1 LQSIFVNLK
10 NNEIVVII
18 FKKKRVSRMITNTEL
33 EYKGDLYPSE
43 IVSFKQEGDSV
54 YFHTDNSVILK
65 LTVLRDS
72 MIRFRYTTKGYFS
85 NDFSYAI
92 DKSHSHGYNFLE
104 VTEDNHHYQ
113 IKTSKVQ
120 CRIQKID
127 MRVSIYDLNENVLLE
142 DELGFHWEES
152 YEYGGNIVK
161 MSKASKDGECFY
173 GLGDKATQLNL
184 KGKRVENFATD
195 QYAFS
200 KDQEP
205 LYKVVP
211 FYIGLQ
217 KKESYGIFFDN
228 TFRTYFD
235 FCHERRNVTSFW
247 AEGGE
252 MNYYFIYGPLMQDV
266 VTTYTDL
273 TGKPELPPLWAL
285 GYHQCKWSYY
295 PESNVKEV
303 AAKFRELQIP
313 CDAIYLDIDYMDGFR
328 CFIWNKNYF
337 PDPKRMVAELAED
350 GFKTIVIIDPG
361 IKIDKEY
368 SIYKEA
374 LEKDYFCKRADGPFM
389 KGKVWPGECNFPDYT
404 NPEVREWWAGLFKE
418 LISDIGVK
426 GVWNDMNE
434 PAVMEVPNKTF
445 PMDVRHNYDGNPCS
459 HRKAHNI
466 YGTQMARA
474 TYHGVKRFAY
484 PKRPFVI
491 TRSAYAGAQRYT
503 SSWTGDNVA
512 SWEHLW
518 IANIQVQRMCISG
531 MGFTGSDIGGFAEQ
545 PSGELYARW
554 IQLGVFHP
562 FCRTHSSGDHGDQEP
577 WAFDEEVIDI
587 TRKFVNLRYQ
597 LLPYLYTMFWQYIE
611 EGIPMLKPLVYYD
624 QDDTQTHYRNDEFI
638 FGNQILVCPILEPN
652 SLGRRMYIPNG
663 QWYNYWTNEFISGGK
678 EIWVDTK
685 FDQIPIFVKAGAII
699 PKYPVQQYV
708 GEKEITELTL
718 DLYFNEGKEK
728 SEIYEDAQDG
738 YDYKKGRYSLLSLQ
752 TIGKEK
758 ELIVQLHKEGKYI
771 TSYSTFKI
779 NLFGLP
785 FSVKEIEIDNVKI
798 DFDRKSLDKENYLII
813 DKEFTELHI
822 IGN

>member
-1 LQSIFVNLK
+1 
-10 NNEIVVII
+10 
-18 FKKKRVSRMITNTEL
+18 MITNTSL
-33 EYKGDLYPSE
+33 EYKGDLYPSK
-43 IVSFKQEGDSV
+43 IVSFEHEGDSI
-54 YFHTDNSVILK
+54 FFNTDNKVILK
-65 LTVLRDS
+65 VTILRDS
-72 MIRFRYTTKGYFS
+72 LIRFRFTTKGYFS

-92 DKSHSHGYNFLE
+92 DKTQLHGYNFLE
-104 VTEDNHHYQ
+104 LTEEETYFQ
-113 IKTSKVQ
+113 IRTSKVK
-120 CRIQKID
+120 CKIQKAD
-127 MRVSIYDLNENVLLE
+127 LRLSIYDLNDLLILE

-161 MSKASKDGECFY
+161 MSKSSKDGECFY
-173 GLGDKATQLNL
+173 GLGDKATQMNL
-184 KGKRVENFATD
+184 KGKRLENFATD
-195 QYAFS
+195 QYAYQ

-211 FYIGLQ
+211 FYIGLHNKQ
-217 KKESYGIFFDN
+217 SYGIFFDN
-228 TFRTYFD
+228 TFRTFFD
-235 FCHERRNVTSFW
+235 FCQERRNVSSFW

-252 MNYYFIYGPLMQDV
+252 MNYYFIYGPQMQDV

-273 TGKPELPPLWAL
+273 TGKPELPPLWVL

-295 PESNVKEV
+295 PESKVKEITS
-303 AAKFRELQIP
+303 KFRELKIP
-313 CDAIYLDIDYMDGFR
+313 CDAIYLDIDYMEGFR
-328 CFIWNKNYF
+328 CFTWNKNYF

-361 IKIDKEY
+361 IKIDKDY
-368 SIYKEA
+368 WVYQEA
-374 LEKDYFCKRADGPFM
+374 LEKDYFCKRADGPYM

-404 NPEVREWWAGLFKE
+404 NPVVREWWAGLFKE

-445 PMDVRHNYDGNPCS
+445 PMDVRHVYDGNPCS

-474 TYHGVKRFAY
+474 TYHGVKRFTY

-491 TRSAYAGAQRYT
+491 TRSAYSGAQRYT

-512 SWEHLW
+512 TWEHLW
-518 IANIQVQRMCISG
+518 IANIQVQRMSISG

-545 PSGELYARW
+545 PTGELYARW

-562 FCRTHSSGDHGDQEP
+562 FCRTHSSGDHGNQEP
-577 WAFDEEVIDI
+577 WAFDEEVINI
-587 TRKFVNLRYQ
+587 TRKFVSLRYQ

-624 QDDTQTHYRNDEFI
+624 QEDTQTHYRNDEFI

-652 SLGRRMYIPNG
+652 AVGRRMYIPRG
-663 QWYNYWTNEFISGGK
+663 EWYNYWTNEFATGGR
-678 EIWVDTK
+678 EVWVDTK
-685 FDQIPIFVKAGAII
+685 FDEIPLFVKAGAII

-708 GEKEITELTL
+708 GELEFDELTL
-718 DLYFNEGKEK
+718 DLYFKNGKEK
-728 SEIYEDAQDG
+728 SVVYEDAQDG
-738 YDYKKGRYSLLSLQ
+738 YDYKKGRYSFLSFS

-758 ELIVQLHKEGKYI
+758 ELIVQLHKEGKYD
-771 TSYSTFKI
+771 TPYSKYKI
-779 NLFGLP
+779 NLIGLP
-785 FSVKEIEIDNVKI
+785 FKVTEIEIDNEIIAFDKI
-798 DFDRKSLDKENYLII
+798 AFEESHFLIV
-813 DKEFTELHI
+813 DKEFSELHI
-822 IGN
+822 SGE

>member
-1 LQSIFVNLK
+1 
-10 NNEIVVII
+10 
-18 FKKKRVSRMITNTEL
+18 MITNTEL
-33 EYKGDLYPSE
+33 EYKGDLYPTK
-43 IVSFKQEGDSV
+43 IISFEHDVDSI

-65 LTVLRDS
+65 VTVLRDS
-72 MIRFRYTTKGYFS
+72 LIRFRFTTKGYFS
-85 NDFSYAI
+85 TDFSYAI

-104 VTEDNHHYQ
+104 VTEHLEYYQ
-113 IKTSKVQ
+113 IKTSKVK
-120 CRIQKID
+120 CCIQKID
-127 MRVSIYDLNENVLLE
+127 MRLSIFDLQDAIILE

-173 GLGDKATQLNL
+173 GLGDKATQMNL
-184 KGKRVENFATD
+184 KGKRLENFATD
-195 QYAFS
+195 QYAFQ

-217 KKESYGIFFDN
+217 NKQSYGIFFDN

-235 FCHERRNVTSFW
+235 FCHERRNVTSYW

-252 MNYYFIYGPLMQDV
+252 MNYYFIYGPQMQDV

-295 PESNVKEV
+295 PESNFKAI
-303 AAKFRELQIP
+303 AAKFRELKIP
-313 CDAIYLDIDYMDGFR
+313 CDALYLDIDYMDGFR
-328 CFIWNKNYF
+328 CFTWNKDYF

-350 GFKTIVIIDPG
+350 GFKTVVIIDPG

-368 SIYKEA
+368 SVYKEA
-374 LEKDYFCKRADGPFM
+374 LEKDYFCKRADGPYM

-404 NPEVREWWAGLFKE
+404 NPAVREWWAGLFKE

-434 PAVMEVPNKTF
+434 PAIMEVPNKTF
-445 PMDVRHNYDGNPCS
+445 PMDVRHDYDGNPCS

-491 TRSAYAGAQRYT
+491 TRSAYAGAQRYS
-503 SSWTGDNVA
+503 SSWTGDNIA
-512 SWEHLW
+512 TWEHLW
-518 IANIQVQRMCISG
+518 IANIQMQRMSISG

-611 EGIPMLKPLVYYD
+611 EGIPMLKPLVYFD
-624 QDDTQTHYRNDEFI
+624 QEDTQTHYRNDEFI

-652 SLGRRMYIPNG
+652 ALGRRMYLPRGI
-663 QWYNYWTNEFISGGK
+663 WYNYWTNEQVKGGK

-685 FDQIPIFVKAGAII
+685 FDEIPIFVKAGAII

-708 GEKEITELTL
+708 GELQFDELTL
-718 DLYFNEGKEK
+718 DVYYKEGKEK
-728 SEIYEDAQDG
+728 SVVYEDAQDG
-738 YDYKKGRYSLLSLQ
+738 YDYKKGRYSFLSFL
-752 TIGKEK
+752 TNGKQK
-758 ELIVQLHKEGKYI
+758 ELNIQLHKEGKYD
-771 TSYSTFKI
+771 TNYSNYKI
-779 NLFGLP
+779 NLIGLP
-785 FSVKEIEIDNVKI
+785 FKVKIIEIDNVQVL
-798 DFDRKSLDKENYLII
+798 FDGNTLENEGYLIVE
-813 DKEFTELHI
+813 KEFTSLYISGE
-822 IGN
+822 

>member
-1 LQSIFVNLK
+1 
-10 NNEIVVII
+10 
-18 FKKKRVSRMITNTEL
+18 MITNTEL
-33 EYKGDLYPSE
+33 EYKGDLYPTR
-43 IVSFKQEGDSV
+43 IVSFEHDVDSI

-65 LTVLRDS
+65 VTVLRDS
-72 MIRFRYTTKGYFS
+72 LIRFRFTTKGYFS
-85 NDFSYAI
+85 TDFSYAI

-104 VTEDNHHYQ
+104 LSEQEDYYQ
-113 IKTSKVQ
+113 IKTSKVK

-127 MRVSIYDLNENVLLE
+127 MRLSIFNLEDAIILE

-173 GLGDKATQLNL
+173 GLGDKATQMNL
-184 KGKRVENFATD
+184 KGKRLENFATD
-195 QYAFS
+195 QYAFQ

-217 KKESYGIFFDN
+217 NKQSYGIFFDN

-235 FCHERRNVTSFW
+235 FCHERRNVTSYW

-252 MNYYFIYGPLMQDV
+252 MNYYFIYGPQMQDV

-295 PESNVKEV
+295 PESNLKEI
-303 AAKFRELQIP
+303 AAKFRELKIP
-313 CDAIYLDIDYMDGFR
+313 CDALYLDIDYMDGFR
-328 CFIWNKNYF
+328 CFTWNKDYF

-350 GFKTIVIIDPG
+350 GFKTVVIIDPG

-368 SIYKEA
+368 TIYKEA
-374 LEKDYFCKRADGPFM
+374 LEKDYFCKRADGPYM

-404 NPEVREWWAGLFKE
+404 NPVVREWWAGLFKE

-445 PMDVRHNYDGNPCS
+445 PMDVRHDYDGNPCS

-491 TRSAYAGAQRYT
+491 TRSAYAGAQRYS
-503 SSWTGDNVA
+503 SSWTGDNIA
-512 SWEHLW
+512 TWEHLW
-518 IANIQVQRMCISG
+518 IANIQMQRMSISG

-577 WAFDEEVIDI
+577 WAFDDEVIDI

-624 QDDTQTHYRNDEFI
+624 QEDIQTHYRNDEFI

-652 SLGRRMYIPNG
+652 AVGRRMYIPRG
-663 QWYNYWTNEFISGGK
+663 IWYNYWTNEEIKGGK
-678 EIWVDTK
+678 EIWVETK

-708 GEKEITELTL
+708 GELEFEELTL
-718 DLYFNEGKEK
+718 DIYYKEGKEK
-728 SEIYEDAQDG
+728 SVVYEDAQDG
-738 YDYKKGRYSLLSLQ
+738 YDYKKGRYSFLSFQ
-752 TIGKEK
+752 ATGKEK
-758 ELIVQLHKEGKYI
+758 ELNIQLHKEGKYD
-771 TSYSTFKI
+771 TNYSKYKI
-779 NLFGLP
+779 NLIGLP
-785 FSVKEIEIDNVKI
+785 FRVKMIEIDNVEVS
-798 DFDRKSLDKENYLII
+798 FDVNTLEISGYLII
-813 DKEFTELHI
+813 DKEFTALHI
-822 IGN
+822 SG

>member
-1 LQSIFVNLK
+1 
-10 NNEIVVII
+10 
-18 FKKKRVSRMITNTEL
+18 MITNTSL
-33 EYKGDLYPSE
+33 EYKGDLYPSK
-43 IVSFKQEGDSV
+43 IVSYEHEGDTI
-54 YFHTDNSVILK
+54 FFNTDNKVILK
-65 LTVLRDS
+65 VTILRDS
-72 MIRFRYTTKGYFS
+72 LIRFRFTTKGYFS

-92 DKSHSHGYNFLE
+92 DKTQLHGYNFLE
-104 VTEDNHHYQ
+104 LTEEETFFQ
-113 IKTSKVQ
+113 IRTSKVK
-120 CRIQKID
+120 CKIQKAD
-127 MRVSIYDLNENVLLE
+127 LRLSIYDLNDLLILE

-161 MSKASKDGECFY
+161 MSKSSKDGECFY
-173 GLGDKATQLNL
+173 GLGDKATQMNL
-184 KGKRVENFATD
+184 KGKRLENFATD
-195 QYAFS
+195 QYAYQ
-200 KDQEP
+200 KDQDP

-211 FYIGLQ
+211 FYIGLHNKQ
-217 KKESYGIFFDN
+217 SYGIFFDN
-228 TFRTYFD
+228 TFRTFFD
-235 FCHERRNVTSFW
+235 FCQERRNVASFW

-252 MNYYFIYGPLMQDV
+252 MNYYFIYGPQMEDV
-266 VTTYTDL
+266 VVTYTDL
-273 TGKPELPPLWAL
+273 TGKPELPPLWVL

-295 PESNVKEV
+295 PESKVKEITS
-303 AAKFRELQIP
+303 KFRELKIP
-313 CDAIYLDIDYMDGFR
+313 CDAIYLDIDYMEGFR
-328 CFIWNKNYF
+328 CFTWSKEYF

-350 GFKTIVIIDPG
+350 GFKTVVIIDPG
-361 IKIDKEY
+361 IKIDKDY
-368 SIYKEA
+368 WVYQEA
-374 LEKDYFCKRADGPFM
+374 LEKDYFCKRADGPYM

-404 NPEVREWWAGLFKE
+404 NPVVREWWAGLFKE

-445 PMDVRHNYDGNPCS
+445 PMDVRHVYDGNPCS

-491 TRSAYAGAQRYT
+491 TRSAYSGAQRYT

-512 SWEHLW
+512 TWEHLW

-545 PSGELYARW
+545 PTGELYARW

-562 FCRTHSSGDHGDQEP
+562 FCRTHSSGDHGNQEP
-577 WAFDEEVIDI
+577 WAFDEEVINI
-587 TRKFVNLRYQ
+587 TRKFVSLRYQ

-652 SLGRRMYIPNG
+652 ALGRRMYIPRG
-663 QWYNYWTNEFISGGK
+663 EWYNYWTNEFIIGGR
-678 EIWVDTK
+678 EVWVDTK
-685 FDQIPIFVKAGAII
+685 FDEIPVFVKAGAII

-708 GEKEITELTL
+708 GELEFDELTL
-718 DLYFNEGKEK
+718 DIYYKKGKEK
-728 SEIYEDAQDG
+728 SVVYEDAQDG
-738 YDYKKGRYSLLSLQ
+738 YDYKKGRYSFLSFK

-758 ELIVQLHKEGKYI
+758 EMIIQLHKEGKFDTPY
-771 TSYSTFKI
+771 TKYKI
-779 NLFGLP
+779 NLLGLP
-785 FSVKEIEIDNVKI
+785 FKVIEIEIDNERVA
-798 DFDRKSLDKENYLII
+798 FDSINFGENNSLIV

-822 IGN
+822 VGE

>member
-1 LQSIFVNLK
+1 
-10 NNEIVVII
+10 
-18 FKKKRVSRMITNTEL
+18 MITNTSL
-33 EYKGDLYPSE
+33 EYKGDLYPSK
-43 IVSFKQEGDSV
+43 IVSFEHEGDTI
-54 YFHTDNSVILK
+54 FFNTDNKVILK
-65 LTVLRDS
+65 VTILRDS
-72 MIRFRYTTKGYFS
+72 LIRFRFTTKGYFS

-92 DKSHSHGYNFLE
+92 DKTQLHGYNFLE
-104 VTEDNHHYQ
+104 LTEEETYFQ
-113 IKTSKVQ
+113 IRTSKVK
-120 CRIQKID
+120 CKIQKAD
-127 MRVSIYDLNENVLLE
+127 LRLSIYDLNDLLILE

-161 MSKASKDGECFY
+161 MSKSSKDGECFY
-173 GLGDKATQLNL
+173 GLGDKATQMNL
-184 KGKRVENFATD
+184 KGKRLENFATD
-195 QYAFS
+195 QYAYQ
-200 KDQEP
+200 KEQDP

-217 KKESYGIFFDN
+217 NKQSYGIFFDN
-228 TFRTYFD
+228 TFRTFFD
-235 FCHERRNVTSFW
+235 FCQERRNVTSFW

-252 MNYYFIYGPLMQDV
+252 MNYYFIYGPQMQDV

-273 TGKPELPPLWAL
+273 TGKPELPPLWVL

-295 PESNVKEV
+295 PESKVKEITS
-303 AAKFRELQIP
+303 KFRELKIP
-313 CDAIYLDIDYMDGFR
+313 CDAIYLDIDYMEGFR
-328 CFIWNKNYF
+328 CFTWNKEYF

-350 GFKTIVIIDPG
+350 GFKTVVIIDPG
-361 IKIDKEY
+361 IKIDKDY
-368 SIYKEA
+368 WVYQEA
-374 LEKDYFCKRADGPFM
+374 LEKDYFCKRADGPYM

-404 NPEVREWWAGLFKE
+404 NPVVREWWAGLFKE

-445 PMDVRHNYDGNPCS
+445 PMDVRHVYDGNPCS

-474 TYHGVKRFAY
+474 TYHGVKRFTY

-491 TRSAYAGAQRYT
+491 TRSAYSGAQRYT

-512 SWEHLW
+512 TWEHLW
-518 IANIQVQRMCISG
+518 IANIQVQRMSISG

-545 PSGELYARW
+545 PTGELYARW

-562 FCRTHSSGDHGDQEP
+562 FCRTHSSGDHGNQEP
-577 WAFDEEVIDI
+577 WAFDEEVINI
-587 TRKFVNLRYQ
+587 TRKFVSLRYQ

-652 SLGRRMYIPNG
+652 AVGRRMYIPRG
-663 QWYNYWTNEFISGGK
+663 EWYNYWTNEFSTGGR
-678 EIWVDTK
+678 EVWVDTK
-685 FDQIPIFVKAGAII
+685 FDEIPLFVKAGSII

-708 GEKEITELTL
+708 GELEFDELTL
-718 DLYFNEGKEK
+718 DLYFKNGKEK
-728 SEIYEDAQDG
+728 SVVYEDAQDG
-738 YDYKKGRYSLLSLQ
+738 YDYKKGRYSFLSFR

-758 ELIVQLHKEGKYI
+758 ELIVQLHKEGKYD
-771 TSYSTFKI
+771 TPYSKYKI
-779 NLFGLP
+779 NLIGLP
-785 FSVKEIEIDNVKI
+785 FKVTEIEIDNEKVA
-798 DFDRKSLDKENYLII
+798 FDTIAFEENQFLVV
-813 DKEFTELHI
+813 DKEFNELHI
-822 IGN
+822 IGE